1 MNVRDKVKMLPHSPG
16 VYRFFDSGGTIIYV
30 GKAKD
35 LRNRVSQYFRSAGLT
50 RKTQVMVSKIADVQH
65 TVVSSEADALLLE
78 NNLIKK
84 FQPRYNILLKD
95 GKTYP
100 WICLKNEKFPRV
112 MITRRFVKD
121 GSRYFG
127 PYSSVVHAHNLLS
140 LITSLY
146 KVRTCK
152 LSFTDEGIATCKYKE
167 CLNWHIGKCAAPC
180 TGRMSEKEYE
190 AQTDAI
196 VQILKG
202 NSYTL
207 IKDFEKK
214 MKEASA
220 VLDFEAAQGYK
231 EKKETLEK
239 HYAKSLVA
247 GSSSLSVDVF
257 SIIFEGSDAFG
268 NYISVRNG
276 SIIQSLN
283 MEIKMRI
290 EEAES
295 EVLGS
300 FITAVY
306 DRLAEVKSAGGI
318 SSGTKAAHGAVLENG
333 DGYGS
338 GGDYG
343 DLRAKE
349 IIVPFY
355 PDLGEEAVGGAKIVV
370 PTKGDRLALLELSRR
385 NAAAMKFERLKREE
399 FVNPESHS
407 QRIVEN
413 LRKDLDMTELPVH
426 IECFDNSNI
435 QGTNPVASC
444 VVFKNGVPSKADY
457 RHFNIKT
464 VIGANDFASMKE
476 VVNRRYSR
484 MLAEGLELPQLIV
497 IDGGKG
503 QVGAAYEALDEL
515 GIIDKVKLIGIAKRL
530 EEIIVPGDP
539 YPHFIDRNSTSLRLI
554 MQIRDE
560 AHRFGISH
568 HRNRRSAS
576 ALVSELDTIPG
587 VGAISREKLVAKYRT
602 LSKIKNAPYREVV
615 NVIGKRAADA
625 LFDYFSMEKTYK

>member
-1 MNVRDKVKMLPHSPG
+1 MNVQDKVKMLPHRPG
-16 VYRFFDSGGTIIYV
+16 VYRFLDSEGVIIYV

-35 LRNRVSQYFRSAGLT
+35 LKNRVSQYFRSSGLS
-50 RKTQVMVSKIADVQH
+50 RKTQVMVSKIADLQH
-65 TVVSSEADALLLE
+65 TVVGSEADALLLE
-78 NNLIKK
+78 NNLIKQL
-84 FQPRYNILLKD
+84 QPRYNILLKD

-100 WICLKNEKFPRV
+100 WICLRNEKFPRV

-127 PYSSVVHAHNLLS
+127 PYSSVMHAHNLLS

-146 KVRTCK
+146 KLRTCK
-152 LSFTDEGIATCKYKE
+152 TAYTDEGIAAGRYKE

-180 TGRMSEKEYE
+180 TGRMSEDEYN
-190 AQTDAI
+190 AQVEAI

-207 IKDFEKK
+207 IKDFEKR
-214 MKEASA
+214 MKEAAA

-231 EKKETLEK
+231 EKMETLEK
-239 HYAKSLVA
+239 HYAKSLVV
-247 GSSSLSVDVF
+247 GSSNLSADVF

-268 NYISVRNG
+268 NYLSVRNG
-276 SIIQSLN
+276 SIVQSLN
-283 MEIKMRI
+283 LEIKMRI

-306 DRLAEVKSAGGI
+306 DRLADME
-318 SSGTKAAHGAVLENG
+318 GA
-333 DGYGS
+333 
-338 GGDYG
+338 
-343 DLRAKE
+343 DLRPAE

-355 PDLGEEAVGGAKIVV
+355 PELGEEAPGGAKIVV
-370 PTKGDRLALLELSRR
+370 PLKGDRLALLELSRK
-385 NAAAMKFERLKREE
+385 NAAQMKFERLKREE

-407 QRIVEN
+407 QRVVEN

-484 MLAEGLELPQLIV
+484 MLAEGAELPQLIV

-515 GIIDKVKLIGIAKRL
+515 GILDRVKLIGIAKRL

-560 AHRFGISH
+560 AHRFGITH

-587 VGAISREKLVAKYRT
+587 VGAVSREKLIAKYKT
-602 LSKIKNAPYREVV
+602 LSKIKNAPYREVA

-625 LFDYFSMEKTYK
+625 LFNYFSLEK